1 MVRAGRRGGAGLQ
14 QGPVV
19 SQFDTIPVCT
29 ILVLMKNVTLSA
41 DEELIEQARD
51 WARLQKS
58 TLNSLFRQWLSDLVK
73 QKESEERLRALELR
87 IGYAR
92 SGGKFSREE
101 MNAR

>member
-1 MVRAGRRGGAGLQ
+1 
-14 QGPVV
+14 
-19 SQFDTIPVCT
+19 
-29 ILVLMKNVTLSA
+29 MKKITLSA
-41 DEELIEQARD
+41 EETLIENARD

-58 TLNSLFRQWLSDLVK
+58 TLNSLFRQWLAELVK
-73 QKESEERLRALELR
+73 QKESEDRLKALELR

>member
-1 MVRAGRRGGAGLQ
+1 MHLFKLNRKQEKGVPDANE
-14 QGPVV
+14 V
-19 SQFDTIPVCT
+19 DTTLVCT
-29 ILVLMKNVTLSA
+29 IIVSMKNVTLSA
-41 DEELIEQARD
+41 DEELIEQARE

-58 TLNSLFRQWLSDLVK
+58 TLNALFRQWLSELVK
-73 QKESEERLRALELR
+73 QKESEERLKVLELR

>member
-1 MVRAGRRGGAGLQ
+1 VAVDGIPDEEEIDTGL
-14 QGPVV
+14 
-19 SQFDTIPVCT
+19 VCT
-29 ILVLMKNVTLSA
+29 IIVSMKNVTLSA

-51 WARLQKS
+51 WARLKKS

-73 QKESEERLRALELR
+73 QKESEERLKALELC

-101 MNAR
+101 MNVR

>member
-1 MVRAGRRGGAGLQ
+1 MVAL
-14 QGPVV
+14 
-19 SQFDTIPVCT
+19 DTAIVRT
-29 ILVLMKNVTLSA
+29 KIVRMKNVTLSA

-58 TLNSLFRQWLSDLVK
+58 TLNALFRQWLSDLVK
-73 QKESEERLRALELR
+73 QKESEERLKALELR

-92 SGGKFSREE
+92 SGRKFSREE